1 MATRRLSCR
10 LSLLACS
17 TLHHQPTRARTPA
30 LALAL
35 ADAVRCY
42 ATQAPQ
48 QTVILPDDP
57 TASTPSS
64 TADLT
69 TPAPAP
75 APAPASPPA
84 SSSSTSRLPPLAPEP
99 VPKIAPSPLLTRVQ
113 RPIGAFRGGL
123 IGFLLGMTTVGIWGY
138 THLLQDYMTASKA
151 LLDSVQELHL
161 STEKMTSHIERIE
174 AVEKTVNELS
184 KSSSTNDQI
193 DTLRKEYRKLLE
205 AEHLEVLALKSHVWG
220 MQPDPCPTLAHR
232 EQDLQALSRGA
243 ATTVRI

>member
-17 TLHHQPTRARTPA
+17 TLHHQPTPARTPA

-35 ADAVRCY
+35 AHAVRCY
-42 ATQAPQ
+42 ATQPQ

-57 TASTPSS
+57 TASKPFSTPSS
-64 TADLT
+64 TADLA
-69 TPAPAP
+69 TPAST
-75 APAPASPPA
+75 SPLA
-84 SSSSTSRLPPLAPEP
+84 SSSSTSRLTPLAPEP
-99 VPKIAPSPLLTRVQ
+99 VPKIEPSPLLTRVQ

-151 LLDSVQELHL
+151 LLDSVQELHV
-161 STEKMTSHIERIE
+161 STKKMTSHIERIE
-174 AVEKTVNELS
+174 AVEKTVNELR

-205 AEHLEVLALKSHVWG
+205 AEHLEVLALKSHIW
-220 MQPDPCPTLAHR
+220 AI